1 MKRFFAKYLVVLSSA
16 VAFGACTSEE
26 VAPDY
31 RQEMRDFIIRISA
44 EGEQLRPGF
53 VVIPQNGL
61 DLLTE
66 QSGAQGAPNLAY
78 IGAIDGC
85 GQEELFYGYDNQNNF
100 LSENYEEQAQWL
112 AQCRFAN
119 THGLKV
125 LVTDYCSAPD
135 LVTDSYNRNDAE
147 GFISFAAESRELDL
161 VPSAAHH
168 ENTNNIDSLSQAQ
181 NFLYCIA
188 PSLFATK
195 EEFLTALENS
205 RHDVIIMDLFYEDE
219 MLTAADIARLQNK
232 PQGGRRLVI
241 AYMSIGQA
249 ESYRWY
255 WKNAWNV
262 NAPSFLLQEDPS
274 WVDNYYVRYWDPNWQ
289 SIIMYG
295 SDSYLH
301 RITSSGFDGVYLDIV
316 NAFEYFEQ

>member
-1 MKRFFAKYLVVLSSA
+1 MKRFFAKYLCFITVVA
-16 VAFGACTSEE
+16 VFTACNSEE
-26 VAPDY
+26 LGPDY
-31 RQEMRDFIIRISA
+31 REEMRKFVIRISN
-44 EGEQLRPGF
+44 EGENLRSGF
-53 VVIPQNGL
+53 IVVPQNGL

-66 QSGAQGAPNLAY
+66 QSGAQGAPNSAY
-78 IGAIDGC
+78 ISAIDGC

-112 AQCRFAN
+112 AQCRFAHAHN
-119 THGLKV
+119 LKV

-135 LVTDSYNRNDAE
+135 LITDSYNRNDAE

-161 VPSAAHH
+161 VPSFVHN

-195 EEFLTALENS
+195 EEFLIALES
-205 RHDVIIMDLFYEDE
+205 SKHDVLIIDLFYEE
-219 MLTAADIARLQNK
+219 EILTAADIARLQYK
-232 PQGGRRLVI
+232 PQGGRRIVLC
-241 AYMSIGQA
+241 YMSIGQA

-255 WKNAWNV
+255 WKNAWNIS
-262 NAPSFLLQEDPS
+262 APSFLLQEDPS

>member
-1 MKRFFAKYLVVLSSA
+1 MKRFFAKYLLLPVSA
-16 VAFGACTSEE
+16 LIWTGCSTED

-31 RQEMRDFIIRISA
+31 RAEMRKFVIQISE
-44 EGEQLRPGF
+44 EGERIHPGF

-61 DLLTE
+61 DLLTSE
-66 QSGAQGAPNLAY
+66 SGAMGDAQTDY
-78 IGAIDGC
+78 INAIDGC

-112 AQCRFAN
+112 AQCRFAH

-135 LVTDSYNRNDAE
+135 LIADSYARNAAE

-161 VPSAAHH
+161 VPSAAHN

-181 NFLYCIA
+181 NFLYCIS

-195 EEFLTALENS
+195 EEFLVALENS
-205 RHDVIIMDLFYEDE
+205 HHDALIIDLYFEEE
-219 MLTAADIARLQNK
+219 MLTSADIARLQTK
-232 PQGGRRLVI
+232 PQGGRRLVLC
-241 AYMSIGQA
+241 YMSIGQA

-255 WKNAWNV
+255 WNEAWNV
-262 NAPSFLLQEDPS
+262 SAPSFLLQEDPN
-274 WVDNYYVRYWDPNWQ
+274 WVDNYYVRYWDSNWQ
-289 SIIMYG
+289 SIITYG

-301 RITSSGFDGVYLDIV
+301 KIGNSGFDGVYLDIV